1 MSNKNASPIPVNNE
15 AVSTR
20 IRQMVE
26 QRAQIELLL
35 NHTVRTVADMLGVP
49 DTYQFDPQTGSFVP
63 VQTQE
68 AKRLRNGSCRGHGV
82 QYRALAG

>member
-26 QRAQIELLL
+26 QRAQIDLLL
-35 NHTVRTVADMLGVP
+35 NHTVRTVADLLGVP
-49 DTYQFDPQTGSFVP
+49 DTYQFDPQSGSFVP
-63 VQTQE
+63 VQGQPEE
-68 AKRLRNGSCRGHGV
+68 AE
-82 QYRALAG
+82 